1 MKSIDAGVFSS
12 KSLAGVVFILA
23 LIFGVS
29 NCFSEE
35 EINMNDGASWVSQG
49 QIVPGNTP
57 VSSTQSATNEVNQAT
72 PEDYGNTATPENS
85 QNQASSLTGNIS
97 ATPGPSSTPYVD
109 NSDLQ
114 EEESDETSM
123 APTAAATTALNSI
136 PTPTSMKAKASPVP
150 SPQASEQ
157 ATPEKPIMGEGILKM
172 KDVYAAGMKYYKQED
187 FVQAIRF
194 LKQSLTIKDPYTP
207 KFYYAEANAMLG
219 IIYQFH
225 IIHPDLAFQY
235 YHEAL
240 EIDPTTET
248 AKNHIDQ
255 VKPSQN

>member
-1 MKSIDAGVFSS
+1 MKKNNAGVFTL
-12 KSLAGVVFILA
+12 KILVGVFFIL
-23 LIFGVS
+23 GVS
-29 NCFSEE
+29 NGFSEE

-49 QIVPGNTP
+49 QIVSGNTP
-57 VSSTQSATNEVNQAT
+57 LPNAQPAANEVNQVT

-85 QNQASSLTGNIS
+85 PNQASAIKDNVS
-97 ATPGPSSTPYVD
+97 ATPGAVSTPYFD

-114 EEESDETSM
+114 EEETSGTSM
-123 APTAAATTALNSI
+123 IPTATATMTLNST
-136 PTPTSMKAKASPVP
+136 PTPTLVKVSPVF
-150 SPQASEQ
+150 SPQVSDQ
-157 ATPEKPIMGEGILKM
+157 ATSQKPLIGHGVLKM

-187 FVQAIRF
+187 FVRAIRF
-194 LKQSLTIKDPYTP
+194 LKQALTIKDPYTP

>member
-1 MKSIDAGVFSS
+1 MKKNNAGVFTF
-12 KSLAGVVFILA
+12 KILVGVFFIL
-23 LIFGVS
+23 GVS
-29 NCFSEE
+29 NGFSEE

-49 QIVPGNTP
+49 QIVSGNTP
-57 VSSTQSATNEVNQAT
+57 VPNAQPAANEVNEAT

-85 QNQASSLTGNIS
+85 PNQTSALAGNGS
-97 ATPGPSSTPYVD
+97 ATPGAASTPYVD

-114 EEESDETSM
+114 EEETSGNSM
-123 APTAAATTALNSI
+123 IPTATATMTLNST
-136 PTPTSMKAKASPVP
+136 PTPTLVKVKGSPAS
-150 SPQASEQ
+150 SPQVGDQ
-157 ATPEKPIMGEGILKM
+157 ATSEKPPMGQGVLKM

-194 LKQSLTIKDPYTP
+194 LKQALTIKDPYTP